1 MYNTFANYC
10 IFSMLCAALFSTQEL
25 NAQDVRDPTAPLG
38 HVASANAASGE
49 NWVLDAVLVSPGRKL
64 AVINGNTV
72 REGQT
77 IPGSNGTK
85 VQRILAQTVVLQ
97 QDSQTRVLTL
107 SPGVVK
113 KNSSIKQNN

>member
-1 MYNTFANYC
+1 MCNTLGNYC
-10 IFSMLCAALFSTQEL
+10 FFFILCAALFNTQKL

-38 HVASANAASGE
+38 HVASTNAASGN

-64 AVINGNTV
+64 AVVNGNTL

-77 IPGSNGTK
+77 IPESNGIK

-97 QDSQTRVLTL
+97 QGSRTWVLTL
-107 SPGVVK
+107 SPSVVK
-113 KNSSIKQNN
+113 KHSSIKQNN